1 MGVPK
6 FFRWLSERYT
16 KVNQRMGRISNP
28 NTIIEHYGNSDDISS
43 MNNPAALPTL
53 TWNDIVIKNLRA
65 SASSDG
71 EIEMSDAVE
80 MDVSNVNGGNSGI
93 SGNTTTATTS
103 TSTSSSS
110 LTTAGNESL
119 GRGLPL
125 APSSIPPAT
134 TMMATT
140 LLQQQQNSGT
150 NTSIPRNSNLFGSSP
165 IATSASIGIP
175 IPDPLSTCTSAP
187 PIDRLY
193 IDMNGIIHGCSHNN
207 NSSAQSGDAG
217 GEITESFI
225 VGITEEEIFT
235 NICFY
240 LDRIVKDIVQPG
252 QLVYMAI
259 DGVAPRAKLN
269 QQRSR
274 RYRSGKE
281 GLIEQTIYDA
291 HLKQLEAQSAAASA
305 ASPDGIGLISN
316 ATDVDP
322 FHGSVSSI
330 SNNSISS
337 ISNSTSSADVRS
349 RGKLFIEL
357 NEDDDRASVREI
369 EPGRF
374 AGKFLAH
381 LDDLGVGNSSGN
393 WYTDTHKKI
402 VKESPNDAF
411 LKNLRSNIFGTDKTP
426 VNEVDKT
433 TTTMINDEPLEPLHT
448 EPIFHSNSITPGTPF
463 FSRCTKHIQ
472 HFIQRKVSEDP
483 AWQHLTIVFSGPNV
497 PGEGEHKILQF
508 MREQKC
514 HYEQQ
519 TKEQQTIEDH
529 PLRYHP
535 NLRHCIMGQDG
546 DLIMLGLLTH
556 EPNLCL
562 LREKV
567 IFDGRQKEAQQAD
580 SASTASALQSYVHNP
595 NFELLHMNVLRDYFS
610 YEFETS
616 NVLPN
621 SQWCLEQCIDD
632 FVFMT
637 FFVGNDFLP
646 HMPAVDIA
654 DEAFDLLFYTYR
666 DQRKKWIKDKTKK
679 PYLTDKGTIVSGKRL
694 EDFLQ
699 VLGKHETPYLQ
710 YKKSTDDTDKAR
722 ELEAKYGMNTIP
734 SDEARAAKEAADRAL
749 FREMLVQ
756 KVNGSSVP
764 ENDDEPNGDSQ
775 YDDDEPLNEYPD
787 FQPVLSAATLLQK
800 LKDTEESKSKTSLL
814 EDDNDE
820 EVAAEL
826 LSERMGGLLRYSVG
840 GKDVQISDEDL
851 KGRYYS
857 DKFGFS
863 PFDAEKHLALRKSY
877 IEGLVWNLKYYYE
890 GCVSWEWYYPYHYGP
905 MLSDLVGIDAMLK
918 DISFEGKMGKPL
930 RPFEQL
936 MACMPP
942 SFADVLPEP
951 YREFMTD
958 PQSPIADFYP
968 QSFTIDMNGKRWP
981 WEAVV
986 LLPFIDSKRL
996 LETVR
1001 KIDES
1006 KLTVDEQK
1014 RNEFGGITVFQRDPD
1029 VSYSLDTV
1037 GVGNMF
1043 KSLPSCKTKSIPF
1056 EDSPLHIAPL
1066 KEKPIFKPVL
1076 LESVDFPL
1084 PGFPT
1089 LRDGSVAGMWRKI
1102 LRVNIHG
1109 TKSRYKT
1116 ACLEIDNPIPE
1127 VLPIETIAEH
1137 LIGTLLWINYP
1148 HFVEAFVTAVSD
1160 CKGVIRGKN
1169 SRRAWNEDDA
1179 TRRKK
1184 RVSKIVDNYVF
1195 GEKLVGSGGVT
1206 LVGGA
1211 DVMDAIDILL
1221 YVRPFVG
1228 LKKLSDG
1235 TVAKTY
1241 AKFEVEVPLFV
1252 TGWAPQRTD
1261 SRIDNLPARLE
1272 KDPFH
1277 AAKFVLTDKR
1287 PDESNQPTLKNAA
1300 MDIYKSERRY
1310 MFTNRFNKAHSYH
1323 TLCDRF
1329 YQYPSGDNIINS
1341 VQFISNKRLC
1351 IPEQHI
1357 ALSSTPT
1364 KMTFQPLKSLV
1375 SVRSPQ
1381 LQHQVSGV
1389 NHLLGRK
1396 SNRSTLLAMGMVA
1409 TVWSYFVSG
1418 TGASLSGGVQVSTL
1432 PAGVPLGPHAI
1443 FVSPN
1448 NGISSSSSLFSFS
1461 EDDSSE
1467 EMFAD
1472 PLGLTSQ
1479 SPTTTEAGS
1488 SPSTSIQF
1496 AHGTT
1501 TLAFIYQGGII
1512 IAVDSRASLGTFI
1525 GSKTTQKVLPIHTH
1539 MLGTMAGGA
1548 ADCMI
1553 WIRKIRSEAMY
1564 YEMMHHR
1571 RMSVTAASRILANA
1585 LYSNRQLNL
1594 SIGSMIIGYDS
1605 IICSDGTDDLEGR
1618 SDIAT
1623 PKIYYIDNTG
1633 MRIRGDCFAVG
1644 SGSVLALGILDNN
1657 EMNRYSMQKEEA
1669 IALGIK
1675 AIRHATARDAYS
1687 GGYINVFHMDAT
1699 NGYEHVFAQDMDT
1712 VIDLMKP

>member
-28 NTIIEHYGNSDDISS
+28 NTIIEHYGVDGDNTDES
-43 MNNPAALPTL
+43 ALG
-53 TWNDIVIKNLRA
+53 WKDVGVK
-65 SASSDG
+65 SASS
-71 EIEMSDAVE
+71 SDKDAA
-80 MDVSNVNGGNSGI
+80 
-93 SGNTTTATTS
+93 ATTPPF
-103 TSTSSSS
+103 
-110 LTTAGNESL
+110 EPL
-119 GRGLPL
+119 GRGLPV
-125 APSSIPPAT
+125 APSSIPPAAT
-134 TMMATT
+134 IMAST
-140 LLQQQQNSGT
+140 LLQQQQQQLQQQQQQLQQQQQYPGANSVVT
-150 NTSIPRNSNLFGSSP
+150 STSIGGATTATATKPFASS
-165 IATSASIGIP
+165 SSIGLP
-175 IPDPLSTCTSAP
+175 MPDPLSTCTSAP

-207 NSSAQSGDAG
+207 GGSSNAQSGDAG

-291 HLKQLEAQSAAASA
+291 HLKQLEAQSAAA
-305 ASPDGIGLISN
+305 ASPDEIGSN
-316 ATDVDP
+316 SSSTDADL
-322 FHGSVSSI
+322 FQGSVRSGSS
-330 SNNSISS
+330 SS
-337 ISNSTSSADVRS
+337 G
-349 RGKLFIEL
+349 GKLYVEL
-357 NEDDDRASVREI
+357 SEADDSATVREI

-374 AGKFLAH
+374 AGKFLAR
-381 LDDLGVGNSSGN
+381 LDDLGVGSTGSSRDRYSVANKNIGQ
-393 WYTDTHKKI
+393 
-402 VKESPNDAF
+402 ESNDVL
-411 LKNLRSNIFGTDKTP
+411 LKNVGSNTLGTDKSSA
-426 VNEVDKT
+426 NGVDNVTAT
-433 TTTMINDEPLEPLHT
+433 TFAHEPLERLQT
-448 EPIFHSNSITPGTPF
+448 EPLFHSNSITPGTPF
-463 FSRCTKHIQ
+463 FSRCTKHIE
-472 HFIQRKVSEDP
+472 HFIQRKISEDP

-514 HYEQQ
+514 QYEQQ
-519 TKEQQTIEDH
+519 SNEEQQKEPDH
-529 PLRYHP
+529 PLKYHP

-567 IFDGRQKEAQQAD
+567 SFASSTQQDAPT
-580 SASTASALQSYVHNP
+580 TASALQSYVHNP

-621 SQWCLEQCIDD
+621 SKWCLEQCIDD

-666 DQRKKWIKDKTKK
+666 DQRKKWLKDKTVK

-710 YKKSTDDTDKAR
+710 YKKSTDDTGKAR

-749 FREMLVQ
+749 FRELLVQ
-756 KVNGSSVP
+756 KVNGSNGTES
-764 ENDDEPNGDSQ
+764 DDEPISNKSQ
-775 YDDDEPLNEYPD
+775 DDDDEALNEYPD
-787 FQPVLSAATLLQK
+787 FQPVLSAATMLQK
-800 LKDTEESKSKTSLL
+800 LKEDEESNSKKALL

-863 PFDAEKHLALRKSY
+863 PFDAEKHVALRRSY

-918 DISFEGKMGKPL
+918 DISFEGRLGKPL

-951 YREFMTD
+951 YREFMTN
-958 PQSPIADFYP
+958 PESPIADFYP
-968 QSFTIDMNGKRWP
+968 NSFTVDMNGKRWP

-1006 KLTVDEQK
+1006 KLTEDERK
-1014 RNEFGGITVFQRDPD
+1014 RNQFGGITVFQRDPE
-1029 VSYSLDTV
+1029 VQHPLEAV
-1037 GVGNMF
+1037 GAGNMF
-1043 KSLPSCKTKSIPF
+1043 KALPSCKTKSISF
-1056 EDSPLHIAPL
+1056 EESPLCIGPL
-1066 KEKPIFKPVL
+1066 KEKPIFKPAL
-1076 LESVDFPL
+1076 LEALDFPL

-1102 LRVNIHG
+1102 LRVNVHG

-1116 ACLEIDNPIPE
+1116 ACLEIDNPVPE

-1137 LIGTLLWINYP
+1137 LMGTLLWINYP

-1160 CKGVIRGKN
+1160 CKGVIRGKT
-1169 SRRAWNEDDA
+1169 SRKAWNDDDA
-1179 TRRKK
+1179 ARRKK
-1184 RVSKIVDNYVF
+1184 RLSRIVDNYVF

-1211 DVMDAIDILL
+1211 DVMEAIDVLL
-1221 YVRPFVG
+1221 YVRPFAG
-1228 LKKLSDG
+1228 LKKLRDG
-1235 TVAKTY
+1235 SLAKTY
-1241 AKFEVEVPLFV
+1241 AKFEIEVPLFV

-1261 SRIDNLPARLE
+1261 SRIDNLPVRLE
-1272 KDPFH
+1272 KDPYH

-1287 PDESNQPTLKNAA
+1287 PDEVSIPIPLKSSV
-1300 MDIYKSERRY
+1300 DLFKTERRY
-1310 MFTNRFNKAHSYH
+1310 MFMSRFTVGGAGVQSYH

-1329 YQYPSGDNIINS
+1329 QQVPSGANINNHQHQNATVNRLLIPQQQRLLSTPSMLMAKVSKPCTSLTTYPEQPIRSRSGRNS
-1341 VQFISNKRLC
+1341 VFVRKINHRS
-1351 IPEQHI
+1351 
-1357 ALSSTPT
+1357 AL
-1364 KMTFQPLKSLV
+1364 MA
-1375 SVRSPQ
+1375 SV
-1381 LQHQVSGV
+1381 G
-1389 NHLLGRK
+1389 
-1396 SNRSTLLAMGMVA
+1396 LAA
-1409 TVWSYFVSG
+1409 TIWSYFVVGSSSATSIG
-1418 TGASLSGGVQVSTL
+1418 RYGSTFL
-1432 PAGVPLGPHAI
+1432 PAMMNNAPMDVPRETHDI
-1443 FVSPN
+1443 FSTPR
-1448 NGISSSSSLFSFS
+1448 SSNLVAS
-1461 EDDSSE
+1461 
-1467 EMFAD
+1467 
-1472 PLGLTSQ
+1472 
-1479 SPTTTEAGS
+1479 SPTTTKSA
-1488 SPSTSIQF
+1488 TSIQF

-1501 TLAFIYQGGII
+1501 TLAFIYQGGIV

-1525 GSKTTQKVLPIHTH
+1525 GSKTTQKVLPIHSH
-1539 MLGTMAGGA
+1539 MVGTMAGGA

-1564 YEMMHHR
+1564 YEMMHER
-1571 RMSVTAASRILANA
+1571 RMSVTAASRLLANA

-1594 SIGSMIIGYDS
+1594 SIGSMIIGYDQDS
-1605 IICSDGTDDLEGR
+1605 RDTNDS
-1618 SDIAT
+1618 AAV
-1623 PKIYYIDNTG
+1623 PKIYYIDNSG
-1633 MRIRGDCFAVG
+1633 MRVRGDCFAVG

-1657 EMNRYSMQKEEA
+1657 VMNRYSMSKEEA

-1712 VIDLMKP
+1712 LNET